1 MKAGLITDVEKIIYT
16 RMDSDV
22 PFPPSEVKDGKAIWS
37 LEYITDYPL
46 DITYKLSKE
55 SFVGAISFT
64 TDEDYLKKA
73 EVRIKDKLV
82 GMIMLNIAIL
92 PAGRKATIWDL
103 AVSEKYR
110 NQGIATKL
118 IKKVE
123 SVLENEEDI
132 KKIWLFSGIK
142 REVAHHL
149 YKKLGYNENDNKAF
163 YKKINQ

>member
-1 MKAGLITDVEKIIYT
+1 MRNGIVSEIEEKDLI
-16 RMDSDV
+16 
-22 PFPPSEVKDGKAIWS
+22 EVQQILK
-37 LEYITDYPL
+37 EVFNNN
-46 DITYKLSKE
+46 ITYEKMKQFYNQSKE
-55 SFVGAISFT
+55 QGNV
-64 TDEDYLKKA
+64 YLYGYY
-73 EVRIKDKLV
+73 IKDKLV